1 MLITSKKYLIAGVAF
16 ATLTFAT
23 TLSLTHTA
31 EAANCKTFYVTAEG
45 KGYSPA
51 TSKKK
56 AWQNWQTKVWNQYG
70 LNWSVPE
77 YAANK
82 STTCTGLKCIAKGK
96 PCFHMPQ

>member
-1 MLITSKKYLIAGVAF
+1 MSTISKNHLTAGFAIAALAF
-16 ATLTFAT
+16 ATMLW
-23 TLSLTHTA
+23 LTHTA
-31 EAANCKTFYVTAEG
+31 EAAQCKSFYVTAEG
-45 KGYSPA
+45 KSFSITA
-51 TSKKK
+51 SKKK
-56 AWQNWQTKVWNQYG
+56 AWDNWQKKVWDQYG